1 MKTVIKKIQN
11 WTDLVSALADRMLQA
26 DIDCNQYQTDIYL
39 YVNDDG
45 SWELEDFVNV
55 GGNSWLQDNHITVWR
70 DQEHLENWSDWYQTI
85 REFSDML
92 DMSEDDL
99 KQTVLDW
106 FNSNDDGI
114 TLELS
119 DIYYSDV
126 VKYLKSD
133 DTEAQQ
139 MAARLKSSYIDYLKE
154 LYPNY
159 LQSAEELLLDAIEVS
174 END

>member
-1 MKTVIKKIQN
+1 MKTLIKKIQN

-26 DIDCNQYQTDIYL
+26 DIDCNRYQTDIYL

-45 SWELEDFVNV
+45 SWELRDFVNV
-55 GGNSWLQDNHITVWR
+55 GGNSWLQDNHITVWC
-70 DQEHLENWSDWYQTI
+70 DKEHHEDWYDWYQTI

-126 VKYLKSD
+126 VEYLKSD
-133 DTEAQQ
+133 DDEAQQ
-139 MAARLKSSYIDYLKE
+139 LAARLKASYIDYLKE

-159 LQSAEELLLDAIEVS
+159 LQSAEEWLLDAVEVS